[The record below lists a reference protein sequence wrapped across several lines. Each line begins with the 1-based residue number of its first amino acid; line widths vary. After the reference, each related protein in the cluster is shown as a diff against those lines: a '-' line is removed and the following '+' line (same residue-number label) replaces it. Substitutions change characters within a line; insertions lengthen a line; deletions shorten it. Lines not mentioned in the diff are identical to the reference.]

1 MKSKSLIIPK
11 QIVTVN
17 PEMEILRNHGV
28 QIENGII
35 VKICDLNNFDYKKYS
50 GDIYVFNKLTMLP
63 GFVQT
68 HVHLCQSLFRGLAD
82 DMELLDWLQKRIF
95 PYENNHDKNSLKLSA
110 QLGINEL
117 FESGTTTILDMG
129 TMNHQEIIFEEMI
142 SSGIRGFAGKCMID
156 ENDLYPSFKETTEKS
171 LSSTYELAKNYHNS
185 DSGRIKY
192 GFAPRFALS
201 CSENLLKETLE
212 FMKDFDVSLFHTHSS
227 ENRGEI
233 AAVKRKYGK
242 ENIEFF
248 DSINALSDK
257 TILAHCIHTNEKE
270 IELLSETQTRVAHCP
285 SSNLKL
291 GSGIADIPSY
301 LEKGIPVSLGA
312 DGAPCNNNLSIFTE
326 MRLAA
331 LIQKPIYGP
340 AAMDAKTMVRLATI
354 DGAKALHL
362 DNQIGSIEVGKKA
375 DLIFLDIDQT
385 NNSVLNDDANI
396 YSDIVYSSTKNNV
409 SEVIINGKWVVKK
422 SQSTLFDADELAS
435 NAKTELIKLLKRT
448 EIN

>member
-1 MKSKSLIIPK
+1 MNKKKLIIPK

-35 VKICDLNNFDYKKYS
+35 VKICDLKNFDYKKYS
-50 GDIYVFNKLTMLP
+50 GDIYVLNNLTMLP
-63 GFVQT
+63 GFIQT

-82 DMELLDWLQKRIF
+82 DMQLLDWLQKRIF

-117 FESGTTTILDMG
+117 IESGTTTILDMG
-129 TMNHQEIIFEEMI
+129 TMNHQEVIFEEMI
-142 SSGIRGFAGKCMID
+142 SSGIRGFSGKCMID
-156 ENDLYPSFKETTEKS
+156 ENDLYPTFKETTEKS
-171 LSSTYELAKNYHNS
+171 LSSTYELAKSYHDS
-185 DSGRIKY
+185 DNGRIKY

-212 FMKDFDVSLFHTHSS
+212 FMKDFDGSLYHTHSS
-227 ENRGEI
+227 ENGGEI

-248 DSINALSDK
+248 DSINALSDR
-257 TILAHCIHTNEKE
+257 TVLAHCIHTNEKE
-270 IELLSETQTRVAHCP
+270 VELLRETQTRVAHCP

-291 GSGIADIPSY
+291 GSGIADIPNY
-301 LEKGIPVSLGA
+301 MEKGISVSLGA

-331 LIQKPIYGP
+331 LIQKPIHGP
-340 AAMDAKTMVRLATI
+340 TAMNAQIMVRLATI
-354 DGAKALHL
+354 EGAKALHL
-362 DNQIGSIEVGKKA
+362 DDQVGSIEVGKKA
-375 DLIFLDIDQT
+375 DLILLDIDQT
-385 NNSVLNDDANI
+385 NNSLLNDDANI

-409 SEVIINGKWVVKK
+409 SEVMIDGKWVVRE
-422 SQSTLFDADELAS
+422 SQSSLYDTDELTS
-435 NAKTELIKLLKRT
+435 KGKKELIELLKRT
-448 EIN
+448 KIN

>member
-1 MKSKSLIIPK
+1 MKSRVLIIPK

-17 PEMEILRNHGV
+17 PGMEVLRNHGV

-35 VKICDLNNFDYKKYS
+35 TKICDLTNLDFKKYS
-50 GDIYVFNKLTMLP
+50 GDIFVLNRLTMLP

-95 PYENNHDKNSLKLSA
+95 PYENNHDENSLKLSA

-117 FESGTTTILDMG
+117 VESGTTTILDMG
-129 TMNHQEIIFEEMI
+129 TMNHQEVIFEEMI
-142 SSGIRGFAGKCMID
+142 SSGIRGFSGKCMID
-156 ENDLYPSFKETTEKS
+156 ENNLYPLFKETTEKS

-212 FMKDFDVSLFHTHSS
+212 FMKDFDGSLYHTHSS

-233 AAVKRKYGK
+233 AEVKRKYGK

-248 DSINALSDK
+248 DSMNALSDR
-257 TILAHCIHTNEKE
+257 TVLAHCIHTNKREV
-270 IELLSETQTRVAHCP
+270 ELLRERQTRVAHCP

-291 GSGIADIPSY
+291 GSGIANIPNY
-301 LEKGIPVSLGA
+301 LEKGISVSLGA

-331 LIQKPIYGP
+331 LIQKPIHGP
-340 AAMDAKTMVRLATI
+340 TAMDAKTMVRLATI
-354 DGAKALHL
+354 EGAKALHL
-362 DNQIGSIEVGKKA
+362 DDQIGSIEVGKKA
-375 DLIFLDIDQT
+375 DLILLDINQT
-385 NNSVLNDDANI
+385 NNSLLSDDSNI
-396 YSDIVYSSTKNNV
+396 YSDIVFSSSSNTV
-409 SEVIINGKWVVKK
+409 SDVIIDGKWIVKK
-422 SQSTLFDADELAS
+422 SQSILFDADKLTS
-435 NAKTELIKLLKRT
+435 DAKTELTKLLKRT